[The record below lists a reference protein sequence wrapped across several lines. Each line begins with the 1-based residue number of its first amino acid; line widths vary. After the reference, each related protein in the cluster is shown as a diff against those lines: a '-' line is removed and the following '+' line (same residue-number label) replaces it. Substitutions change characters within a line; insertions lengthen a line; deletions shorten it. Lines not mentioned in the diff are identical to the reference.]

1 MTITTDDAPRLANG
15 AERVVYQALLDQLG
29 PDDRVIPGQRVT
41 DHLEDHEIDFV
52 VAIEGAGIVCLEVKG
67 GEVWHDGESW
77 WQRRGGKEYRI
88 DPVRQARDAC
98 YALRDFVESD
108 ERWSQGRLRWDHVV
122 VVPNTEIGAE
132 FALPECPRWKVVD
145 RHDLA
150 SLVDGLRRVLLDQQ
164 LARPPLTARGIAQ
177 LATTLRGR
185 GLPQR
190 SVVAR
195 ALAHQDGA
203 DALTERQAVILDAI
217 QLLHRVEI
225 RGGAGSGKTFLAV
238 EQARRLSAKG
248 QRVALVCYSHGLA
261 SYLRRVTA
269 AWSRRQQPAYVGEF
283 HELGKRWGA
292 PEGPDEALRTSETVR
307 FWEHD
312 LPAQMTELAAQL
324 SPGHRFDAIVVDEA
338 QDFADAWWDP
348 LLAALS
354 DEEAGGLYVFIDE
367 GQRVF
372 DRYGSPLVPLVP
384 LVLDH
389 NLRNTRQIA
398 NAFAPL
404 VDSPMRLMG
413 AEGPAVRFVACSRQ
427 QAMDAGDDEVERLL
441 EEGWRPEDVALLTTG
456 TRHPEQK
463 ERQAAGSAAYW
474 DSFWDAEQVFYGHVL
489 GFKGPERRAVVLVVN
504 EEAPMERSRERLY
517 VGLSRA
523 RDELV
528 VCGDPDFLREV
539 GGPELARRLG
549 LPAG

>member
-41 DHLEDHEIDFV
+41 DHLKDHEIDFV

-177 LATTLRGR
+177 LATTLSGR

-225 RGGAGSGKTFLAV
+225 RGGAGSRQDLPGRGAGPPTLGERATGGARV
-238 EQARRLSAKG
+238 LLPRSGLLPAPRHRRLEPPPTA
-248 QRVALVCYSHGLA
+248 R
-261 SYLRRVTA
+261 LRRRVPRA
-269 AWSRRQQPAYVGEF
+269 GQA
-283 HELGKRWGA
+283 LGR
-292 PEGPDEALRTSETVR
+292 PR
-307 FWEHD
+307 
-312 LPAQMTELAAQL
+312 
-324 SPGHRFDAIVVDEA
+324 
-338 QDFADAWWDP
+338 
-348 LLAALS
+348 
-354 DEEAGGLYVFIDE
+354 
-367 GQRVF
+367 
-372 DRYGSPLVPLVP
+372 GS
-384 LVLDH
+384 
-389 NLRNTRQIA
+389 
-398 NAFAPL
+398 
-404 VDSPMRLMG
+404 
-413 AEGPAVRFVACSRQ
+413 
-427 QAMDAGDDEVERLL
+427 
-441 EEGWRPEDVALLTTG
+441 
-456 TRHPEQK
+456 
-463 ERQAAGSAAYW
+463 
-474 DSFWDAEQVFYGHVL
+474 
-489 GFKGPERRAVVLVVN
+489 
-504 EEAPMERSRERLY
+504 
-517 VGLSRA
+517 
-523 RDELV
+523 
-528 VCGDPDFLREV
+528 
-539 GGPELARRLG
+539 
-549 LPAG
+549 